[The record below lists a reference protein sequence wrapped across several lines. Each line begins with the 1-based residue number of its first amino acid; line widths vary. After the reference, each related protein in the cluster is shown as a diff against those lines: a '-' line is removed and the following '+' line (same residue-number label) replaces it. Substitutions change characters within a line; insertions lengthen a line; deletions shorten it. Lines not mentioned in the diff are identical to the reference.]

1 MDADPDPGGPK
12 PYGYDGSGFGSGS
25 ATLMV
30 TCLCEGVKKAG
41 LQPQVND
48 WAGEGIGGDTL
59 HPHPLPHSPD
69 MTRDVVQIA

>member
-1 MDADPDPGGPK
+1 MDPDPDPGGAKHTDP
-12 PYGYDGSGFGSGS
+12 
-25 ATLMV
+25 TVV
-30 TCLCEGVKKAG
+30 TCLCEGVQKAG

-59 HPHPLPHSPD
+59 HTHPLPRPPD

>member
-1 MDADPDPGGPK
+1 MDPDPDPGGPTTYE
-12 PYGYDGSGFGSGS
+12 PNGFGSGS

-30 TCLCEGVKKAG
+30 TCLCEGVQKAG

-59 HPHPLPHSPD
+59 HPHPLPQPSD